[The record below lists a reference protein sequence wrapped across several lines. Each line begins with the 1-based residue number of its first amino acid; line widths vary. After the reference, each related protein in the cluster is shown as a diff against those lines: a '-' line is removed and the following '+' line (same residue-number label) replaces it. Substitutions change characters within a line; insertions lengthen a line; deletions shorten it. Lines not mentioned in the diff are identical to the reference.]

1 MYVGPSQHAHAWRAF
16 FTARSWEPQLF
27 ADLVERDEIG
37 AAFFEIETQIN
48 GLYRSLQVSQALAQR
63 FGLSVDEDR
72 RGEVELKARWLS
84 LNAERFREALGPAQ
98 RELDIGLMQWMR
110 RASCL
115 SVVIGAGATMDA
127 GGPSWAELVR
137 RLLLRVIERG
147 REQTE
152 MRPRPGGTREN
163 AEFERVVTAVEHL
176 AAGEDLRARAVLA
189 SIEAG
194 QADTEALME
203 GAQICYDFLGQHL
216 FTDLTDI
223 LYENDRRP
231 GLIHRAIAELAPAVN
246 VPDRGGLLPGWDAII
261 TYNFDDLMGEALDE
275 AGLARAAYAMRGD
288 ELAGDPNTLAR
299 EQGQHALH
307 QGIYHVHGYTPRRLF
322 LITHVRFVFST
333 SQYECTYGGS
343 RAGIVGEV
351 FARWLANPVHH
362 ALYVG
367 CSFADEEMNRLLRD
381 AAKVLPG
388 RYHYAL
394 LKWPGSCRHSE
405 ASAMELALAS
415 APYLSMGVR
424 PLWFDDFGE
433 IAGLI
438 RRLA

>member
-1 MYVGPSQHAHAWRAF
+1 MYVGPSQHAAAWRAF
-16 FTARSWEPQLF
+16 FTARSWDPQAF
-27 ADLVERDEIG
+27 ADLVERDEPG
-37 AAFFEIETQIN
+37 AACFEIETQIN
-48 GLYRSLQVSQALAQR
+48 GLYRSLQMSQALAQR
-63 FGLSVDEDR
+63 FGLALDADR
-72 RGEVELKARWLS
+72 AGEVELKARWLS
-84 LNAERFREALGPAQ
+84 ANAEPFRAALGPAQ

-110 RASCL
+110 RAACL
-115 SVVIGAGATMDA
+115 SVVIGAGVTMDA

-137 RLLLRVIERG
+137 RLLLRVLERG
-147 REQTE
+147 REQAE
-152 MRPRPGGTREN
+152 MRPQPGNTREH
-163 AEFERVVTAVEHL
+163 AEFVCVVTAVEHL
-176 AAGEDLRARAVLA
+176 PAAQDLRARAVLA
-189 SIEAG
+189 AIEAG

-216 FTDLTDI
+216 FADLSDI
-223 LYENDRRP
+223 LYQGARAP
-231 GLIHRAIAELAPAVN
+231 GPIHRAIAALAPPIHVA
-246 VPDRGGLLPGWDAII
+246 DRGGLFPGWDAII

-288 ELAGDPNTLAR
+288 EIAGDPNTLAR
-299 EQGQHALH
+299 EQGQQALH
-307 QGIYHVHGYTPRRLF
+307 QGIYHLHGYTPRRPF

-333 SQYECTYGGS
+333 SQYERTYGGS

-381 AAKVLPG
+381 AAKALPG

-394 LKWPGSCRHSE
+394 LKWPGPSAHAQ
-405 ASAMELALAS
+405 ASAEALALAS
-415 APYLSMGVR
+415 AQYHAMGVR
-424 PLWFDDFGE
+424 PIWFDSFGE

>member
-16 FTARSWEPQLF
+16 FTGRSWEPQLF

-48 GLYRSLQVSQALAQR
+48 GLYRSLQMSQALAQR

-231 GLIHRAIAELAPAVN
+231 GPIHRAIAELA
-246 VPDRGGLLPGWDAII
+246 
-261 TYNFDDLMGEALDE
+261 
-275 AGLARAAYAMRGD
+275 
-288 ELAGDPNTLAR
+288 
-299 EQGQHALH
+299 
-307 QGIYHVHGYTPRRLF
+307 
-322 LITHVRFVFST
+322 
-333 SQYECTYGGS
+333 
-343 RAGIVGEV
+343 
-351 FARWLANPVHH
+351 
-362 ALYVG
+362 
-367 CSFADEEMNRLLRD
+367 
-381 AAKVLPG
+381 
-388 RYHYAL
+388 
-394 LKWPGSCRHSE
+394 
-405 ASAMELALAS
+405 
-415 APYLSMGVR
+415 
-424 PLWFDDFGE
+424 
-433 IAGLI
+433 
-438 RRLA
+438 